1 MEGNNGNWVTQT
13 LVHLTELIAS
23 RGAVVDSNQGSILDA
38 YTEACVE
45 GYVAMIHFML
55 DSGADIN
62 RQWADGNTPLMDAAL
77 MGDTEAVALLLSRG
91 AVVDLPNK
99 KHQTALHAACFQAH
113 EGAVRLLLAAGASTT
128 LEDS

>member
-1 MEGNNGNWVTQT
+1 MFVLLCTSTTSKLE
-13 LVHLTELIAS
+13 
-23 RGAVVDSNQGSILDA
+23 R
-38 YTEACVE
+38 
-45 GYVAMIHFML
+45 
-55 DSGADIN
+55 GADIN

-77 MGDTEAVALLLSRG
+77 MGDTEAVALLLCRG

>member
-1 MEGNNGNWVTQT
+1 M
-13 LVHLTELIAS
+13 
-23 RGAVVDSNQGSILDA
+23 AVVATFPHWSMPPCQQGVSMFVLLC
-38 YTEACVE
+38 TSTTSKLER
-45 GYVAMIHFML
+45 
-55 DSGADIN
+55 GADIN

-77 MGDTEAVALLLSRG
+77 MGDTEAVALLLCRG